1 MLPPRDTSPAAWA
14 VQLDWLRKLPPGR
27 RVELMLEMSEDGR
40 ELLRAGIRQR
50 HPEYT
55 SEQVEHAM
63 LRIWLG
69 DDLCGKAYRRPLLD
83 P

>member
-14 VQLDWLRKLPPGR
+14 AQLDWLRKLTPGR
-27 RVELMLEMSEDGR
+27 RVELMSEMAEDGR
-40 ELLRAGIRQR
+40 ELLRCGIRQR
-50 HPEYT
+50 HPEY
-55 SEQVEHAM
+55 SVDQVEHAM

-69 DDLCGKAYRRPLLD
+69 DDLYSKAYRRPLLD